1 MDQRVNG
8 EPPPPPTSA
17 SSLDPPPAP
26 RDPGQVEQVVERRSK
41 GKSSENGDAGDGG
54 GSGSEKKGAG
64 RKREGH
70 KGAVL
75 ELLIEGRCGSAGQ
88 QQLQISS
95 KETSCPEGNVR
106 LRIGLQAKRTKKPPK
121 ILESYVCKPTVR
133 TYQRQSRGQ
142 LQPLPPPPKPDA
154 GTGGAGQQCKSRP
167 VADRSAR
174 DRCSGLDTV
183 QLASRQP
190 AAAAAE
196 AASQAFALSS
206 SSSSSPT
213 STSTTLAT
221 VSTIASLP
229 GVNSPGSRSS
239 KQVSLEK
246 HLPPPPRPKCSW
258 CNELGLLTACVF
270 CFVVIPAVHLPGW
283 LSEAR

>member
-1 MDQRVNG
+1 M
-8 EPPPPPTSA
+8 
-17 SSLDPPPAP
+17 
-26 RDPGQVEQVVERRSK
+26 EQAAERRSK
-41 GKSSENGDAGDGG
+41 GKNSENGDVGDGG
-54 GSGSEKKGAG
+54 SGKEEKKGAG
-64 RKREGH
+64 RKREGN

-133 TYQRQSRGQ
+133 TYQRQGRGQ
-142 LQPLPPPPKPDA
+142 PTPPPPPRADG

-167 VADRSAR
+167 AVDRSAR

-183 QLASRQP
+183 QLTSRQSV
-190 AAAAAE
+190 AA
-196 AASQAFALSS
+196 AASQAPQAFAL
-206 SSSSSPT
+206 SSSPT

-221 VSTIASLP
+221 LSTTASLP
-229 GVNSPGSRSS
+229 GVNSPVSRSS
-239 KQVSLEK
+239 KQVS
-246 HLPPPPRPKCSW
+246 
-258 CNELGLLTACVF
+258 
-270 CFVVIPAVHLPGW
+270 
-283 LSEAR
+283 

>member
-1 MDQRVNG
+1 M
-8 EPPPPPTSA
+8 
-17 SSLDPPPAP
+17 
-26 RDPGQVEQVVERRSK
+26 EQVVERRSK
-41 GKSSENGDAGDGG
+41 GKSGENGDVGDGG
-54 GSGSEKKGAG
+54 GSGKEEKKGAG

-88 QQLQISS
+88 PQLQISS

-133 TYQRQSRGQ
+133 TYQRQGRGQ
-142 LQPLPPPPKPDA
+142 PPPPPLPPPLPPPPKADGA
-154 GTGGAGQQCKSRP
+154 TGGAGQQCKSRP
-167 VADRSAR
+167 AADRSAR

-190 AAAAAE
+190 AAAPAAA
-196 AASQAFALSS
+196 AASQAFASTPS

-213 STSTTLAT
+213 STSSALAT
-221 VSTIASLP
+221 VSTTASLP

-239 KQVSLEK
+239 KQVSLDK
-246 HLPPPPRPKCSW
+246 HLPPPPPYISHVPCITKQD
-258 CNELGLLTACVF
+258 F
-270 CFVVIPAVHLPGW
+270 
-283 LSEAR
+283 

>member
-41 GKSSENGDAGDGG
+41 GKNSENGDVGDGS
-54 GSGSEKKGAG
+54 SGKEEKKGAG

-88 QQLQISS
+88 PQLQISS

-133 TYQRQSRGQ
+133 TYQRQGRGQ
-142 LQPLPPPPKPDA
+142 PPPLPPPPKADG

-167 VADRSAR
+167 AADRSAR
-174 DRCSGLDTV
+174 DRCSGLDRI

-190 AAAAAE
+190 AAAAAAA
-196 AASQAFALSS
+196 AASQAFALTSS
-206 SSSSSPT
+206 SSSLPT
-213 STSTTLAT
+213 STPITLAT
-221 VSTIASLP
+221 VSTNASLP

-246 HLPPPPRPKCSW
+246 HLPPPPHLVCS
-258 CNELGLLTACVF
+258 LYSKVGLLTGDPLLMIILYFLIC
-270 CFVVIPAVHLPGW
+270 CDPCG
-283 LSEAR
+283 

>member
-17 SSLDPPPAP
+17 SSLDAAPAP

-41 GKSSENGDAGDGG
+41 GKNSENGDVGGDGG
-54 GSGSEKKGAG
+54 GSGKEEKKGAG

-88 QQLQISS
+88 QQLQISG

-133 TYQRQSRGQ
+133 TYQRQGRGQ
-142 LQPLPPPPKPDA
+142 PPPPRADGGA
-154 GTGGAGQQCKSRP
+154 RGAGQQSKSRP
-167 VADRSAR
+167 AADRSAR

-190 AAAAAE
+190 AAAAA

-206 SSSSSPT
+206 SSSSSSSPT
-213 STSTTLAT
+213 STPTTLAT
-221 VSTIASLP
+221 VTTTASLP

-246 HLPPPPRPKCSW
+246 QPDV
-258 CNELGLLTACVF
+258 ACLMKWDLYQR
-270 CFVVIPAVHLPGW
+270 IQNVHFFFIDLFRRDPCT
-283 LSEAR
+283 